1 MDGDYTPGREEGS
14 INTFRPNINEVNS
27 SQRIG
32 SASYKSLDVNDAQH
46 FFSDIIDNYASQAT
60 KFSIKGGDGIVRNL
74 YQIKGSL
81 SSRIGIFEWI
91 VDGSNVTHRR
101 FIPNGVINGIP
112 NQIVK

>member
-32 SASYKSLDVNDAQH
+32 SASYKSLDVNDAQN